1 LHNGR
6 PARSCSNPIKF
17 ALFDV
22 DLCGLACERV
32 MAIER
37 ATVSSVKSLRTERLD
52 DCERN
57 PPRVD

>member
-1 LHNGR
+1 
-6 PARSCSNPIKF
+6 
-17 ALFDV
+17 
-22 DLCGLACERV
+22 